1 MSSTVFLGFTYIIIF
16 LTSFIIVFKMISES
30 NFSKFFKQ
38 GQITYIRFSYVIISF
53 IVSYL
58 FASSIIRFIEAAY
71 DIVTR

>member
-1 MSSTVFLGFTYIIIF
+1 MNSTVFLGFTYIIIF

-30 NFSKFFKQ
+30 NFSKLFKQ

-71 DIVTR
+71 DIVIG